1 MDNNLNFVGIFFIFL
16 LILNYILIKF
26 DFCIDRT
33 LKKNSHKLLLKLNHP
48 VPLSGTI
55 YFVLITFLTFLNF
68 DIYFFSI
75 FICFFIIGL
84 LSDLNI
90 TNSPKLRLF
99 MQFMILLFFLYYNK
113 SIIIDTR
120 IEFLNNLMINEF
132 FRIFIISFFFLVLI
146 NGFNF
151 IDGVNNLCS
160 LNFLIILFFSYLLI
174 NSINILYFEDSI
186 LILIL
191 SLSVFVILN
200 FFGKNFLGDGAVY
213 GLSFIIGYILINISL
228 SSKTI
233 SPYFIANLLW
243 YPAFENLFTII
254 RRMKSNKKNYLPDNE
269 HLHQIIF
276 KYLKYKF
283 KLKKKFLISSI
294 TGIIINLYLFLS
306 YFLGFIYYSKTN
318 IQVILILFGIIIY
331 IFTYFQLEKKLNE

>member
-55 YFVLITFLTFLNF
+55 YFILITFLTFLNF
-68 DIYFFSI
+68 DTFFFSI
-75 FICFFIIGL
+75 FICFFVIGL

-160 LNFLIILFFSYLLI
+160 LNFLIILIFSYLLI
-174 NSINILYFEDSI
+174 KNINNFYFEDSI

-200 FFGKNFLGDGAVY
+200 F
-213 GLSFIIGYILINISL
+213 
-228 SSKTI
+228 
-233 SPYFIANLLW
+233 
-243 YPAFENLFTII
+243 
-254 RRMKSNKKNYLPDNE
+254 
-269 HLHQIIF
+269 
-276 KYLKYKF
+276 
-283 KLKKKFLISSI
+283 
-294 TGIIINLYLFLS
+294 
-306 YFLGFIYYSKTN
+306 
-318 IQVILILFGIIIY
+318 
-331 IFTYFQLEKKLNE
+331 